1 MFGATGNYVVNPGS
15 LAENAGLQTGDGVL
29 KIQGQATENMRH
41 KEAQDTI
48 IRAGNSLELLVQRGD
63 MKIWKPTV
71 TAIGNVP
78 GSGPNVKPVTK
89 TSLAATKQESLHI
102 GSKHNV
108 SAKPFIAG
116 QDSRVQTIVN
126 KQYNSP
132 VNIYSMSNIAETLS
146 AQTEVLTTGAKGIN
160 FMKGDQPINKDSA
173 VYRMV
178 HEEDVPSA
186 TGDEMNFHGI
196 LSPNTQS
203 QAFRKL
209 QMALD
214 RGKEP
219 HATPIKH
226 VETPITKPALEKPA
240 EPSTNQNICSECG
253 RLLVGVFVRVKDK
266 NLHADCFKCSTCGNS
281 LKNVGYFNIGEK
293 LYCDIH
299 AKQAARMIA
308 PKFEPITVTPGST
321 IPTDYTIL
329 GVGSVPPVPPTKLPS
344 STASPSSYSNV
355 TPLPFYRGTTKVHHV
370 NSRTSFRPKPLRSV
384 FSPTSSAPWAEK
396 PDVASS
402 VVSKTGQ
409 AEEINHSEVTLQI
422 TQSENTP
429 QTNHDAPSKT
439 NQSEVREHTDQPDFK
454 HTQTTQDRSGAI
466 HFLSSVIPSKREPT
480 KAPPPGPALTSTPP
494 LMTQNT
500 QPSTADIRSQI
511 SSGLHQSSSL
521 FIPRRGKGQLK
532 PQVSPGTRIPVCAS
546 CGSPIRGPFIIAM
559 SKTWCPDHFHCSN
572 AQCRRPLQDVGFVE
586 EQGQMYCESCYEAYL
601 APICAKCGKRVKG
614 DCLNALDK
622 QWHPDCFTCNYCKQ
636 LLGNDP
642 FYIEDGLPYCEK
654 DWKELFTNKCV
665 NCGFSIEAGDRWVEA
680 LNNIYHSQCFR
691 CSACHKNLE
700 GQTFYTSRDGRP
712 YCKAHVR

>member
-1 MFGATGNYVVNPGS
+1 MTSQMLTVKLLRGENIPWGFRLQGGKDFSLPLSIQKVNPGS

-186 TGDEMNFHGI
+186 T
-196 LSPNTQS
+196 
-203 QAFRKL
+203 
-209 QMALD
+209 
-214 RGKEP
+214 EP

-402 VVSKTGQ
+402 VVSK
-409 AEEINHSEVTLQI
+409 
-422 TQSENTP
+422 
-429 QTNHDAPSKT
+429 
-439 NQSEVREHTDQPDFK
+439 
-454 HTQTTQDRSGAI
+454 
-466 HFLSSVIPSKREPT
+466 PT